1 MTSKMKGRELIL
13 NTQRFAKT
21 APDSIR
27 REAELAAT
35 LLLKKFD
42 DLVLSLV
49 ANERVLKVYTKEEIE
64 AKNVDGE

>member
-27 REAELAAT
+27 LEAELAAT